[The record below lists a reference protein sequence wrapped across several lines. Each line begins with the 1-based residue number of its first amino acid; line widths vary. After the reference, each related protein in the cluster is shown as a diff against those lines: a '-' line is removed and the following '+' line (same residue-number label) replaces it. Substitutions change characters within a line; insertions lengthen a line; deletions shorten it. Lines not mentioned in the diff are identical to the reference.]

1 MCKAFADH
9 MERGRREGRQEGR
22 REGRQEGQ
30 IMILYDL
37 IKEGILTLSE
47 AAGRLAL
54 TEKDFLAMAEGYRA
68 TK

>member
-54 TEKDFLAMAEGYRA
+54 TEEDFLAMAEGYRA